1 MTVTSL
7 KKIDSENNH
16 FLLRKNVLIRLHTL
30 VTDIHVS
37 IVVKGNIL
45 FLKEKVVNHVHKVNL
60 MLNKSS
66 HVNNY
71 IMSLNSH
78 QWLKLTWKD
87 IQIILWIIIE
97 KIKLIS
103 KLKTLINNVLMIHHM
118 VLIMDVNNAKIQLH
132 ISIWKKEFVP
142 MLKNLSISTKLEK
155 ITCLQIQ
162 KL

>member
-16 FLLRKNVLIRLHTL
+16 FSLRKNVLIRLHTL
-30 VTDIHVS
+30 MTDIHVS
-37 IVVKGNIL
+37 TAVKDNIL
-45 FLKEKVVNHVHKVNL
+45 YFKEKVVNHVRKVNL

-78 QWLKLTWKD
+78 LWLKLTWKD

-103 KLKTLINNVLMIHHM
+103 KLKTPINNAPTIHHM
-118 VLIMDVNNAKIQLH
+118 VLITDVNNVKIQLH
-132 ISIWKKEFVP
+132 ISI
-142 MLKNLSISTKLEK
+142 
-155 ITCLQIQ
+155 
-162 KL
+162 